1 MTEACVLIFG
11 LCTVLYAAKAI
22 DSDNTTNRFSN
33 VVAAVLWAMSTGLMI
48 ARL

>member
-1 MTEACVLIFG
+1 MTEVYVLIFG

-22 DSDNTTNRFSN
+22 DSDDYVDRFSN
-33 VVAAVLWAMSTGLMI
+33 VVAAILWAMSTGLMI